1 MTFKISW
8 RVFSVGKR
16 DLSILTIMDNFID
29 VQVVHLR
36 VFKRLLN
43 LYLWNWNC
51 TVEVDVSALVLFF

>member
-43 LYLWNWNC
+43 FSGIGIALWKLMYL
-51 TVEVDVSALVLFF
+51 L